1 MPGISINGLPA
12 PLLGTTASQIN
23 FQIPFEVGPGT
34 ATVNLL
40 ANGSSVG
47 TSSIQ
52 VHSVAPGLFTQ
63 ADGTAAVLNQDSSV
77 NGAMNPAVSGTVVAA
92 YLTGLGSVQPPVATG
107 KPAPFDSLSTT
118 TSGATATIG
127 GATATVEFAGLAP
140 GYTGLYQ
147 VNLLVPQL
155 PGGRY
160 PLQVSVNGVMS
171 NGADVNIR

>member
-12 PLLGTTASQIN
+12 PLLGTTGSQIN

-47 TSSIQ
+47 TASIQ
-52 VHSVAPGLFTQ
+52 VQTAAPGLFTQ
-63 ADGTAAVLNQDSSV
+63 SDGTAAVLNQDSSV
-77 NGAMNPAVSGTVVAA
+77 NGAANPAVSGSVIAA

-107 KPAPFDSLSTT
+107 KSAPLDSLSTT
-118 TSGATATIG
+118 TGGVTATVG

-147 VNLLVPQL
+147 VNVLVPQL
-155 PGGRY
+155 PSGRT
-160 PLQVSVNGVMS
+160 PLQTSVNGVAS
-171 NGADVNIR
+171 NAADVNLR